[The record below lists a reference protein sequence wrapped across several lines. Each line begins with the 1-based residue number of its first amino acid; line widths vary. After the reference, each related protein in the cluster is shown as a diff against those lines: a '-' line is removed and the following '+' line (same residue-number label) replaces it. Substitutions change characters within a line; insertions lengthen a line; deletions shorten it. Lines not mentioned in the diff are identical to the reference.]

1 MMYAALKRTKI
12 CCRFIT
18 HNKKYML
25 FFMLAAYSFNVTAQ
39 QGKIFPFNN
48 TGLPLETRLN
58 DLANRLTIDEK
69 IGMLWETSMPVER
82 LGIEK
87 YYYGNEGLHGVMRPG
102 RFTVFPQSIA
112 MAATWDT
119 ALMYRVATAI
129 SDEARSRWN
138 EQDKGKKQTAV
149 FSDLLTLWSP
159 TINMARDPRWGRTA
173 ETYGEDPYLT
183 SRFSVA
189 YIKGLQG
196 NDKKYIKVVATP
208 KHLAA
213 NNEENNRLAAN
224 AIISEKTLREYYLP
238 AFKSSIVEA
247 KAQSIMSA
255 YNKVNW
261 IPATANRW
269 LLTDVLRKEWGFD
282 GFVVSDCG
290 AACNIFSTHHFTGS
304 YEEAAAAAVKAGM
317 DLECSGG
324 CSLIKNYLKPA
335 WQKHLVTDD
344 EINYAVKNVLR
355 ARFRLGLFD
364 KDGTNPYDKISPSVV
379 GNKEHQ
385 QLALEAAQKSI
396 ILLKNQNNILPLD
409 LKKIRSIAVIGHNAN
424 INVYGGYS
432 GEPLNEP
439 VTPLQGIKN
448 AVGDKIT
455 INYVPN
461 RLDNF
466 SLEMI
471 PSDVLLA
478 ANDARGLDAEY
489 FSNKILEGS
498 SNKRIDAQINLNYKD
513 NPPDPF
519 FPAGD
524 KSVRWTGWLV
534 PPVTGGYLLGV
545 SSDDGARMW
554 FDGEQKIN
562 SWVSRGE
569 MLDTFKVTLEA
580 GKKYAVKIEY
590 FDLGGDAVCR
600 FWWRSPFTKDRTY
613 PAQEAAAKKSDVVV
627 AIVGTGLYNER
638 EGHDKENLNL
648 PGDQLAMLKA
658 VYKVNPNMVVVMV
671 TGSQYAVNWIKE
683 NIPGL
688 VNIYFGGEQAGN
700 AIASVLFGNYNPSG
714 KVPLTYYESLD
725 KVPPMDKYEI
735 SDGRTYMY
743 YKGAPLYEFGYG
755 LSYGS
760 FKYSNLQIKKL
771 LLNKK
776 EIFSVEL
783 ELENTGSR
791 DGEEVVQ
798 LYASYPQANHA
809 VPLKQLKGFK
819 KVLVPTGKKVKV
831 SFTLNKDDFSFW
843 WDDSK
848 SWQTEKGKVQI
859 NIGASSKDI
868 RLQSLIDLDK

>member
-1 MMYAALKRTKI
+1 MRIAHYIIPLF
-12 CCRFIT
+12 CVL
-18 HNKKYML
+18 L
-25 FFMLAAYSFNVTAQ
+25 FFSMNGEAQ
-39 QGKIFPFNN
+39 QDTIFPFRKSQ
-48 TGLPLETRLN
+48 LPIETRLN
-58 DLANRLTIDEK
+58 DLVNRLTIDER

-102 RFTVFPQSIA
+102 KFTVFPQSIGL
-112 MAATWDT
+112 AATWDT
-119 ALMYRVATAI
+119 ALVYRVATAI
-129 SDEARSRWN
+129 SDEARGRWN
-138 EQDKGKKQTAV
+138 ELDRGKKQTAV

-183 SRFSVA
+183 SRLSVA

-196 NDKKYIKVVATP
+196 NNKKYIKVVATP

-261 IPATANRW
+261 IPSTANRW

-304 YEEAAAAAVKAGM
+304 YEEASAAAIKAGM

-324 CSLIKNYLKPA
+324 CALIKNYLKPA
-335 WQKHLVTDD
+335 WQKHLVTDA
-344 EINYAVKNVLR
+344 EINNAVKNVLR
-355 ARFRLGLFD
+355 VRFRLGLFD

-379 GNKEHQ
+379 GNTEHR

-396 ILLKNQNNILPLD
+396 VLLKNQDNILPLN
-409 LKKIRSIAVIGHNAN
+409 LNKIKSIAVIGHNAN

-448 AVGDKIT
+448 IVGDKIT

-478 ANDARGLDAEY
+478 ANDAKGLDAEY
-489 FSNKILEGS
+489 FSNKTLEGS
-498 SNKRIDAQINLNYKD
+498 SKKRIDAQINLNYKD

-534 PPVTGGYLLGV
+534 PPVTGEYLLGV

-569 MLDTFKVTLEA
+569 ILDTFKVTLEA

-600 FWWRSPFTKDRTY
+600 FWWRSPFTKDRNY

-627 AIVGTGLYNER
+627 AIVGSGLYNER
-638 EGHDKENLNL
+638 EGHDKESLNL

-658 VYKVNPNMVVVMV
+658 VYKVNPNIVVVMV
-671 TGSQYAVNWIKE
+671 TGSQHTIGWIKDS
-683 NIPGL
+683 IPGII
-688 VNIYFGGEQAGN
+688 NIYYAGEQEGN

-714 KVPLTYYESLD
+714 KLPLTYYESLD
-725 KVPPMDKYEI
+725 KVPAMDKYEI

-743 YKGAPLYEFGYG
+743 YKGQPLYEFGYG
-755 LSYGS
+755 LSYTT
-760 FKYSNLQIKKL
+760 FKYSNLQIKKIQQ
-771 LLNKK
+771 NKK
-776 EIFSVEL
+776 DIFLIEL
-783 ELENTGSR
+783 EVENTGKR

-798 LYASYPQANHA
+798 FYTSYPKANHP
-809 VPLKQLKGFK
+809 VPAKQLKGFK
-819 KVLVPTGKKVKV
+819 KVFVLKGKKVNI
-831 SFTLNKDDFSFW
+831 SFSLAKEDISFW
-843 WDDSK
+843 SEDSK
-848 SWQTEKGKVQI
+848 SWQTEKGNVMI

-868 RLQSLIDLDK
+868 RLQSLLDLK